1 MYSIRLEE
9 DRFVFSYMNEDEY
22 FITGDFEEGY
32 VVYNNNMGE
41 EAVYSSISFEECVTW
56 VINS

>member
-1 MYSIRLEE
+1 MYSVRLEE
-9 DRFVFSYMNEDEY
+9 DRFVFSYMNEDKY

-32 VVYNNNMGE
+32 VVYNIGE
-41 EAVYSSISFEECVTW
+41 EAVYISISFEECVTW

>member
-1 MYSIRLEE
+1 MYCIRLEGN
-9 DRFVFSYMNEDEY
+9 RFVFSYNNEDEY
-22 FITGDFEEGY
+22 YITGDFTEGY
-32 VVYNNNMGE
+32 TVYNSEE

>member
-32 VVYNNNMGE
+32 AVYNIGE

>member
-32 VVYNNNMGE
+32 VVYNIGE

>member
-22 FITGDFEEGY
+22 FIKGDFKDGY
-32 VVYNNNMGE
+32 
-41 EAVYSSISFEECVTW
+41 I
-56 VINS
+56 

>member
-1 MYSIRLEE
+1 MYCIRLEGN
-9 DRFVFSYMNEDEY
+9 RFVFSYNNEDEY
-22 FITGDFEEGY
+22 YITRDFTEGY
-32 VVYNNNMGE
+32 TVYNSEE